1 MAKQVDQFS
10 TLENFRETF
19 NQVST
24 DVGDVSGLRT
34 TSQGTLVDAV
44 NSIEDKSFFF
54 QEFIFI
60 ATSGQ
65 QVFSGLD
72 INGNELEYKKD
83 RLQVYIQRDHQ
94 LKDDDYTI
102 GGFGVLSA
110 NTYSQIT
117 LTSGATAG
125 DKITV
130 YSYTGSY
137 LGVADSGVAT
147 GFFNQTS
154 ENVIY
159 NNNDSGIIFNET
171 SINATTT
178 LSTSAKIE
186 FDGNVYH
193 QDNVTL
199 ASGKTLTAPTLT
211 DGTMSINSGAITSA
225 TTGSFSGNVAV
236 GSLTSSGDVA
246 GTTGTFSSAVSGTTG
261 TFSSAVSGTTGTFTG
276 NLSTTANLTVNGNV
290 DLGNASGDTISL
302 TGSVDS
308 DIISDT
314 NNTRA
319 LGSSSKRWSTVYS
332 TDLNATGTSTLSTV
346 DINGGNIDGTVIGS
360 STAAAITGTLITA
373 STNFAGDLTGDVTG
387 TVSSIANHDTGDL
400 TEGSNLYYTDTRVNS
415 AFDTRLATKDTD
427 DLTEGSNKYFTD
439 ARVSTRT
446 DTILNHSNHTNITV
460 SKVGDELRLSATEDN
475 LANNT
480 ADDLSDIN
488 YTTNPTAGQ
497 ILAWDASAGYWEPVD
512 PSNTTD
518 NVSEGSNNKY
528 FSDDRMNAIID
539 VASSSGLV
547 KTYVDN
553 ANGGADDPLDGTIT
567 IDLNTSD
574 GITINS
580 NSVQLD
586 YETVSSAPTQVGGT
600 STGHLWFVI

>member
-10 TLENFRETF
+10 TLEDFRKTF
-19 NQVST
+19 NEVSI
-24 DVGDVSGLRT
+24 DVGDIGGLRT
-34 TSQGTLVDAV
+34 TSQGNIVDAV

-65 QVFSGLD
+65 TTFSGTD
-72 INGNELEYKKD
+72 SFGNTLEFKKD
-83 RLQVYIQRDHQ
+83 RLQVYVERDHQ
-94 LKDDDYTI
+94 IKDDDYTI
-102 GGFGVLSA
+102 GGFGVLSG

-117 LTSGATAG
+117 LATGATVG

-147 GFFNQTS
+147 GFFNQTA

-199 ASGKTLTAPTLT
+199 GSGKTLTAPTLT

-225 TTGSFSGNVAV
+225 TTGSFSSNVGV

-246 GTTGTFSSAVSGTTG
+246 GTTGTFSSSISATSATL
-261 TFSSAVSGTTGTFTG
+261 SSD
-276 NLSTTANLTVNGNV
+276 LTVAGNTTLNGNI

-332 TDLNATGTSTLSTV
+332 TDLNATGTSTLTTV
-346 DINGGNIDGTVIGS
+346 DINGGNIDSTVIGS
-360 STAAAITGTLITA
+360 STAAAITGTVITA
-373 STNFAGDLTGDVTG
+373 STNFVGDLTGDVTG
-387 TVSSIANHDTGDL
+387 TVSSIANHSTTNL
-400 TEGSNLYYTDTRVNS
+400 TEGSNLYYTDTRANS
-415 AFDTRLATKDTD
+415 AFDTRLATKNTAN
-427 DLTEGSNKYFTD
+427 LTEGSNLYYTD
-439 ARVSTRT
+439 ARVSTRA

-475 LANNT
+475 LSNNT
-480 ADDLSDIN
+480 ANDLSDIN
-488 YTTNPTAGQ
+488 YTSSPTAGQ

-528 FSDDRMNAIID
+528 FSDDRMNAIIN
-539 VASSSGLV
+539 VAASKGLV

-567 IDLNTSD
+567 IDLNTSN
-574 GITINS
+574 GLTVSS

-586 YETVSSAPTQVGGT
+586 YETTSTAPTQVGST

>member
-10 TLENFRETF
+10 TLEDFRKTF
-19 NQVST
+19 NEVSI
-24 DVGDVSGLRT
+24 DVGDIGGLRT
-34 TSQGTLVDAV
+34 TSQGNIVDAV

-65 QVFSGLD
+65 TTFSGTD
-72 INGNELEYKKD
+72 SFGNTLEFKKD
-83 RLQVYIQRDHQ
+83 RLQVYVERDHQ
-94 LKDDDYTI
+94 IKDDDYTI
-102 GGFGVLSA
+102 GGFGVLSG

-117 LTSGATAG
+117 LATGATVG

-147 GFFNQTS
+147 GFFNQTA

-199 ASGKTLTAPTLT
+199 GSGKTLTAPTLT

-225 TTGSFSGNVAV
+225 TTGSFSSNVGV

-246 GTTGTFSSAVSGTTG
+246 GTTGTFSSSISATSATL
-261 TFSSAVSGTTGTFTG
+261 SSD
-276 NLSTTANLTVNGNV
+276 LTVAGNTTLNGNI

-332 TDLNATGTSTLSTV
+332 TDLNATGTSTLTTV
-346 DINGGNIDGTVIGS
+346 DINGGNIDSTVIGS

-373 STNFAGDLTGDVTG
+373 STNFVGDLTGDVTG
-387 TVSSIANHDTGDL
+387 TVSSIANHSTTNL
-400 TEGSNLYYTDTRVNS
+400 TEGSNLYYTDTRANS
-415 AFDTRLATKDTD
+415 AFDTRLATKNTAN
-427 DLTEGSNKYFTD
+427 LTEGSNLYYTD

-475 LANNT
+475 LSNNT
-480 ADDLSDIN
+480 ANDLSDIN
-488 YTTNPTAGQ
+488 YTSSPTAGQ

-528 FSDDRMNAIID
+528 FSDDRMNAIIN
-539 VASSSGLV
+539 VAASKGLV

-567 IDLNTSD
+567 IDLNTSN
-574 GITINS
+574 GLTVSS

-586 YETVSSAPTQVGGT
+586 YETTSTAPTQVGST

>member
-10 TLENFRETF
+10 TLEDFRKTF
-19 NQVST
+19 NEVSI
-24 DVGDVSGLRT
+24 DVGDIGGLRT
-34 TSQGTLVDAV
+34 TSQGNIVDAV

-65 QVFSGLD
+65 TTFSGTD
-72 INGNELEYKKD
+72 SFGNTLEFKKD
-83 RLQVYIQRDHQ
+83 RLQVYVERDHQ
-94 LKDDDYTI
+94 IKDDDYTI
-102 GGFGVLSA
+102 GGFGVLSG

-117 LTSGATAG
+117 LATGATVG

-147 GFFNQTS
+147 GFFNQTA

-199 ASGKTLTAPTLT
+199 GSGKTLTAPTLT

-225 TTGSFSGNVAV
+225 TTGSFSSNVGV

-246 GTTGTFSSAVSGTTG
+246 GTTGTFSSSISATSATL
-261 TFSSAVSGTTGTFTG
+261 SSD
-276 NLSTTANLTVNGNV
+276 LTVAGNTTLNGNI

-332 TDLNATGTSTLSTV
+332 TDLNATGTSTLTTV
-346 DINGGNIDGTVIGS
+346 DINGGNIDSTVIGS

-373 STNFAGDLTGDVTG
+373 STNFVGDLTGDVTG
-387 TVSSIANHDTGDL
+387 TVSSIANHSTTNL
-400 TEGSNLYYTDTRVNS
+400 TEGSNLYYTDTRANS
-415 AFDTRLATKDTD
+415 AFDTRLATKNTAN
-427 DLTEGSNKYFTD
+427 LTEGSNLYYTD
-439 ARVSTRT
+439 ARVSTRA

-475 LANNT
+475 LSNNT
-480 ADDLSDIN
+480 ANDLSDIN
-488 YTTNPTAGQ
+488 YTSSPTAGQ

-528 FSDDRMNAIID
+528 FSDDRMNAIIN
-539 VASSSGLV
+539 VAASKGLV

-567 IDLNTSD
+567 IDLNTSN
-574 GITINS
+574 GLTVSS

-586 YETVSSAPTQVGGT
+586 YETTSTAPTQVGST

>member
-1 MAKQVDQFS
+1 MAKLVDQFS
-10 TLENFRETF
+10 TLEDFRTTF
-19 NQVST
+19 NEVST
-24 DVGDVSGLRT
+24 NVGDVSGLRT
-34 TSQGTLVDAV
+34 TSSNTLVDAV

-54 QEFIFI
+54 QEFVFI

-65 QVFSGLD
+65 QVFSGAD
-72 INGNELEYKKD
+72 SFGNTLEFKKD
-83 RLQVYIQRDHQ
+83 RLQVYVERDHQ
-94 LKDDDYTI
+94 IKDDDYSI
-102 GGFGVLSA
+102 GGFGVLSG

-117 LTSGATAG
+117 LTTGATTG

-147 GFFNQTS
+147 GFFNQTA

-159 NNNDSGIIFNET
+159 NNNDSGIIFNES

-199 ASGKTLTAPTLT
+199 ASNKTLTAPTLT

-225 TTGSFSGNVAV
+225 TTGSFSSNVGV

-246 GTTGTFSSAVSGTTG
+246 GTTGTFSSSISATSGT
-261 TFSSAVSGTTGTFTG
+261 
-276 NLSTTANLTVNGNV
+276 LSQNLTVSGNTTLNGNI
-290 DLGNASGDTISL
+290 DLGNASSDTITL

-308 DIISDT
+308 DIISDA

-319 LGSSSKRWSTVYS
+319 LGSSGNRWS
-332 TDLNATGTSTLSTV
+332 DLYAVDINASGTSTLTTV

-360 STAAAITGTLITA
+360 STAAAITGTVITA
-373 STNFAGDLTGDVTG
+373 STNFVGDLTGDVTG
-387 TVSSIANHDTGDL
+387 TVSSIANHSTTNL
-400 TEGSNLYYTDTRVNS
+400 TEGSNLYYTSTRANS
-415 AFDTRLATKDTD
+415 DFDTRLATKDTGS
-427 DLTEGSNKYFTD
+427 LSEGSNLYYTD

-480 ADDLSDIN
+480 ANDLSDIN
-488 YTTNPTAGQ
+488 YTSSPTAGQ

-528 FSDDRMNAIID
+528 FSDDRMNAILS
-539 VASSSGLV
+539 VASNKGLV

-553 ANGGADDPLDGTIT
+553 ADSGADDPLDGTIT
-567 IDLNTSD
+567 IDLNTGD
-574 GITINS
+574 GLKVSS
-580 NSVQLD
+580 NTVQLD
-586 YETVSSAPTQVGGT
+586 YETTSTAPTQVGST

>member
-10 TLENFRETF
+10 TLEDFRKTF
-19 NQVST
+19 NEVSI
-24 DVGDVSGLRT
+24 DVGDIGGLRT
-34 TSQGTLVDAV
+34 TSQGNIVDAV

-65 QVFSGLD
+65 TTFSGTD
-72 INGNELEYKKD
+72 SFGNTLEFKKD
-83 RLQVYIQRDHQ
+83 RLQVYVERDHQ
-94 LKDDDYTI
+94 IKDDDYTI
-102 GGFGVLSA
+102 GGFGVLSG

-117 LTSGATAG
+117 LATGATVG

-147 GFFNQTS
+147 GFFNQTA

-199 ASGKTLTAPTLT
+199 GSGKTLTAPTLT

-225 TTGSFSGNVAV
+225 TTGSFSSNVGV

-246 GTTGTFSSAVSGTTG
+246 GTTGTFSSSISATSATL
-261 TFSSAVSGTTGTFTG
+261 SSD
-276 NLSTTANLTVNGNV
+276 LTVAGNTTLNGNI

-332 TDLNATGTSTLSTV
+332 TDLNATGTSTLTTV

-373 STNFAGDLTGDVTG
+373 STNFVGDLTGDVTG
-387 TVSSIANHDTGDL
+387 TVSSIANHSTTNL
-400 TEGSNLYYTDTRVNS
+400 TEGSNLYYTDTRANS
-415 AFDTRLATKDTD
+415 AFDTRLATKNTAN
-427 DLTEGSNKYFTD
+427 LTEGSNLYYTD

-475 LANNT
+475 LSNNT
-480 ADDLSDIN
+480 ANDLSDIN
-488 YTTNPTAGQ
+488 YTSSPTAGQ

-528 FSDDRMNAIID
+528 FSDDRMNAIIN
-539 VASSSGLV
+539 VAASKGLV

-567 IDLNTSD
+567 IDLNTSN
-574 GITINS
+574 GLTVSS

-586 YETVSSAPTQVGGT
+586 YETTSTAPTQVGST

>member
-1 MAKQVDQFS
+1 MAKLVDQFS
-10 TLENFRETF
+10 TLEDFRTTF
-19 NQVST
+19 NEVST
-24 DVGDVSGLRT
+24 NVGDVSGLRT
-34 TSQGTLVDAV
+34 TSSNTLVDAV

-54 QEFIFI
+54 QEFVFI

-65 QVFSGLD
+65 QVFSGAD
-72 INGNELEYKKD
+72 SFGNTLEFKKD
-83 RLQVYIQRDHQ
+83 RLQVYVERDHQ
-94 LKDDDYTI
+94 IKDDDYTI
-102 GGFGVLSA
+102 GGFGVLSG

-117 LTSGATAG
+117 LATGATVG

-147 GFFNQTS
+147 GFFNQTA

-159 NNNDSGIIFNET
+159 NNNDSGIIFNES

-199 ASGKTLTAPTLT
+199 ASNKTLTAPTLT

-225 TTGSFSGNVAV
+225 TTGSFSSNVGV

-246 GTTGTFSSAVSGTTG
+246 GTTGTFSSSI
-261 TFSSAVSGTTGTFTG
+261 SATSGTFTG
-276 NLSTTANLTVNGNV
+276 SLSTSQNLTVTGNTALNGNI
-290 DLGNASGDTISL
+290 DLGNASSDTITL

-332 TDLNATGTSTLSTV
+332 TDLNATGTSTLTTV

-360 STAAAITGTLITA
+360 STAAAITGTVITA
-373 STNFAGDLTGDVTG
+373 STNFVGDLTGDVTG
-387 TVSSIANHDTGDL
+387 TVSSIANHSTTNL
-400 TEGSNLYYTDTRVNS
+400 TEGSNLYYTDTRANS
-415 AFDTRLATKDTD
+415 AFDTRLATKDTGS
-427 DLTEGSNKYFTD
+427 LSEGSNLYYTD

-480 ADDLSDIN
+480 ANDLSDIN
-488 YTTNPTAGQ
+488 YTSSPTAGQ

-528 FSDDRMNAIID
+528 FSDDRMNAIIN
-539 VASSSGLV
+539 VAASKGLV

-567 IDLNTSD
+567 IDLNTGD
-574 GITINS
+574 GLKVSS
-580 NSVQLD
+580 NTVQLD
-586 YETVSSAPTQVGGT
+586 YETTSTAPTQVGST

>member
-10 TLENFRETF
+10 TLEDFRKTF
-19 NQVST
+19 NEVSI
-24 DVGDVSGLRT
+24 DVGDIGGLRT
-34 TSQGTLVDAV
+34 TSQGNIVDAV

-65 QVFSGLD
+65 TTFSGTD
-72 INGNELEYKKD
+72 SFGNTLEFKKD
-83 RLQVYIQRDHQ
+83 RLQVYVERDHQ
-94 LKDDDYTI
+94 IKDDDYTI
-102 GGFGVLSA
+102 GGFGVLSG

-117 LTSGATAG
+117 LATGATVG

-147 GFFNQTS
+147 GFFNQTA

-199 ASGKTLTAPTLT
+199 GSGKTLTAPTLT

-225 TTGSFSGNVAV
+225 TTGSFSSNVGV

-246 GTTGTFSSAVSGTTG
+246 GTTGTFSSSISATSATL
-261 TFSSAVSGTTGTFTG
+261 SSD
-276 NLSTTANLTVNGNV
+276 LTVAGNTTLNGNI

-332 TDLNATGTSTLSTV
+332 TDLNATGTSTLTTV

-373 STNFAGDLTGDVTG
+373 STNFVGDLTGDVTG
-387 TVSSIANHDTGDL
+387 TVSSIANHSTTNL
-400 TEGSNLYYTDTRVNS
+400 TEGSNLYYTDTRANS
-415 AFDTRLATKDTD
+415 AFDTRLATKNTAN
-427 DLTEGSNKYFTD
+427 LTEGSNLYYTD
-439 ARVSTRT
+439 ARVSTRA

-475 LANNT
+475 LSNNT
-480 ADDLSDIN
+480 ANDLSDIN
-488 YTTNPTAGQ
+488 YTSSPTAGQ

-528 FSDDRMNAIID
+528 FSDDRMNAIIN
-539 VASSSGLV
+539 VAASKGLV

-567 IDLNTSD
+567 IDLNTSN
-574 GITINS
+574 GLTVSS

-586 YETVSSAPTQVGGT
+586 YETTSTAPTQVGST

>member
-1 MAKQVDQFS
+1 MAKLVDQFS
-10 TLENFRETF
+10 TLEDFRKTF
-19 NQVST
+19 NEVST
-24 DVGDVSGLRT
+24 DVGDVGGLRT
-34 TSQGTLVDAV
+34 TSTNTLVDAV

-54 QEFIFI
+54 QEFVFI

-65 QVFSGLD
+65 QVFSGAD
-72 INGNELEYKKD
+72 SFGNTLEFKKD
-83 RLQVYIQRDHQ
+83 RLQVYVERDHQ
-94 LKDDDYTI
+94 IKDDDYSI
-102 GGFGVLSA
+102 GGFGVLSG

-147 GFFNQTS
+147 GFFNQTA

-159 NNNDSGIIFNET
+159 NNNDSGIIFNES

-186 FDGNVYH
+186 FDGDVYH

-199 ASGKTLTAPTLT
+199 ASNKTLTAPTLT

-225 TTGSFSGNVAV
+225 TTGSFSGNVGV

-246 GTTGTFSSAVSGTTG
+246 GTTGTFSSSI
-261 TFSSAVSGTTGTFTG
+261 SATSGTFTG
-276 NLSTTANLTVNGNV
+276 SLSTTQNLTVTGNTTLNGNI
-290 DLGNASGDTISL
+290 DLGNASSDTITL

-308 DIISDT
+308 DIISDA

-319 LGSSSKRWSTVYS
+319 LGSSGNRWS
-332 TDLNATGTSTLSTV
+332 DLYAVDINASGTSTLTTV
-346 DINGGNIDGTVIGS
+346 DINGGNIDGTTIGGT
-360 STAAAITGTLITA
+360 TAAAITGTTITA
-373 STNFAGDLTGDVTG
+373 NTNFVGDLTGDVTG

-400 TEGSNLYYTDTRVNS
+400 TEGSNLYYTSTRANS
-415 AFDTRLATKDTD
+415 DFDTRLATKDTG
-427 DLTEGSNKYFTD
+427 DLAEGSNLYYTD

-460 SKVGDELRLSATEDN
+460 SKVGNELRLSATEDN
-475 LANNT
+475 LANNVLS
-480 ADDLSDIN
+480 DLSN
-488 YTTNPTAGQ
+488 VSSQSPNTGQ
-497 ILAWDASAGYWEPVD
+497 VLAWDGSAGEWEPVD

-528 FSDDRMNAIID
+528 FSDDRMNAILS
-539 VASSSGLV
+539 VASNKGLV

-553 ANGGADDPLDGTIT
+553 ADGGADDPLDGTIT
-567 IDLNTSD
+567 IDLNTGD
-574 GITINS
+574 GLKVSS
-580 NSVQLD
+580 NTVQLD
-586 YETVSSAPTQVGGT
+586 YETTSTAPTQVGST

>member
-1 MAKQVDQFS
+1 MAKLVDQFS
-10 TLENFRETF
+10 TLEDFRTTF
-19 NQVST
+19 NEVST
-24 DVGDVSGLRT
+24 NVGDVSGLRT
-34 TSQGTLVDAV
+34 TSSNTLVDAV

-54 QEFIFI
+54 QEFVFI

-65 QVFSGLD
+65 QVFSGAD
-72 INGNELEYKKD
+72 SFGNTLEFKKD
-83 RLQVYIQRDHQ
+83 RLQVYVERDHQ
-94 LKDDDYTI
+94 IKDDDYSI
-102 GGFGVLSA
+102 GGFGVLSG

-117 LTSGATAG
+117 LTTGATTG

-147 GFFNQTS
+147 GFFNQTA

-159 NNNDSGIIFNET
+159 NNNDSGIIFNES

-199 ASGKTLTAPTLT
+199 ASNKTLTAPTLT

-225 TTGSFSGNVAV
+225 TTGSFSSNVSV

-246 GTTGTFSSAVSGTTG
+246 GTTGTFSSSISATSGT
-261 TFSSAVSGTTGTFTG
+261 
-276 NLSTTANLTVNGNV
+276 LSQNLTVSGNTTLNGNI
-290 DLGNASGDTISL
+290 DLGNASSDTITL

-332 TDLNATGTSTLSTV
+332 TDLNATGTSTLTTV

-360 STAAAITGTLITA
+360 STAAAITGTVITA
-373 STNFAGDLTGDVTG
+373 STNFVGDLTGDVTG
-387 TVSSIANHDTGDL
+387 TVSSIANHSTTNL
-400 TEGSNLYYTDTRVNS
+400 TEGSNLYYTDTRANS
-415 AFDTRLATKDTD
+415 AFDTRLATKDTGS
-427 DLTEGSNKYFTD
+427 LSEGSNLYYTD

-480 ADDLSDIN
+480 ANDLSDIN
-488 YTTNPTAGQ
+488 YTSSPTAGQ

-528 FSDDRMNAIID
+528 FSDDRMNAILS
-539 VASSSGLV
+539 VASNKGLV

-553 ANGGADDPLDGTIT
+553 ADSGADDPLDGTIT
-567 IDLNTSD
+567 IDLNTGD
-574 GITINS
+574 GLKVSS
-580 NSVQLD
+580 NTVQLD
-586 YETVSSAPTQVGGT
+586 YETTSTAPTQVGST

>member
-1 MAKQVDQFS
+1 MAKLVDQFS
-10 TLENFRETF
+10 TLEDFRTTF
-19 NQVST
+19 NEVST

-34 TSQGTLVDAV
+34 TSSNTLVDAV

-54 QEFIFI
+54 QEFVFI

-65 QVFSGLD
+65 QVFSGTD
-72 INGNELEYKKD
+72 SFGNTLEFKKD
-83 RLQVYIQRDHQ
+83 RLQVYVERDHQ
-94 LKDDDYTI
+94 IKDDDYSI
-102 GGFGVLSA
+102 GGFGVLSG

-117 LTSGATAG
+117 LTTGATTG

-147 GFFNQTS
+147 GFFNQTA

-159 NNNDSGIIFNET
+159 NNNDSGIIFNES

-186 FDGNVYH
+186 FDGDVYH

-199 ASGKTLTAPTLT
+199 ASSKTLTAPTLT

-225 TTGSFSGNVAV
+225 TTGSFSGNVGV

-246 GTTGTFSSAVSGTTG
+246 GTTGTFSSSISATSGT
-261 TFSSAVSGTTGTFTG
+261 
-276 NLSTTANLTVNGNV
+276 LSQNLTVSGNTTLNGNI
-290 DLGNASGDTISL
+290 DLGNASSDTITL

-308 DIISDT
+308 DIISDA

-319 LGSSSKRWSTVYS
+319 LGSSGNRWS
-332 TDLNATGTSTLSTV
+332 DLYAVDINASGTSTLTTV
-346 DINGGNIDGTVIGS
+346 DINGGNIDGTTIGGT
-360 STAAAITGTLITA
+360 TAAAITGTTIGGTVITA
-373 STNFAGDLTGDVTG
+373 STNFVGDLTGDVTG

-400 TEGSNLYYTDTRVNS
+400 AEGSNLYYTSTRANS
-415 AFDTRLATKDTD
+415 DFDTRLATKDTSN
-427 DLTEGSNKYFTD
+427 LAEGSNLYFTNE
-439 ARVSTRT
+439 RVDDRVNALLTAGS
-446 DTILNHSNHTNITV
+446 NITLSYDDNANTLTV
-460 SKVGDELRLSATEDN
+460 SATEDN
-475 LANNT
+475 LANNVLS
-480 ADDLSDIN
+480 DLSN
-488 YTTNPTAGQ
+488 VSTQSPNTGQ
-497 ILAWDASAGYWEPVD
+497 VLAWDGSAGEWEPVD

-528 FSDDRMNAIID
+528 FSDDRMNAILS
-539 VASSSGLV
+539 VASNKGLV

-553 ANGGADDPLDGTIT
+553 ADGGNDDPLDGTIT
-567 IDLNTSD
+567 IDLNTGD
-574 GITINS
+574 GLTVSS
-580 NSVQLD
+580 NTVQLD
-586 YETVSSAPTQVGGT
+586 YETTSTAPTQVGST

>member
-1 MAKQVDQFS
+1 MAKLVDQFS
-10 TLENFRETF
+10 TLEDFRTTF
-19 NQVST
+19 NEVST
-24 DVGDVSGLRT
+24 NVGDVSGLRT
-34 TSQGTLVDAV
+34 TSSNTLVDAV

-54 QEFIFI
+54 QEFVFI

-65 QVFSGLD
+65 QVFSGAD
-72 INGNELEYKKD
+72 SFGNTLEFKKD
-83 RLQVYIQRDHQ
+83 RLQVYVERDHQ
-94 LKDDDYTI
+94 IKDDDYSI
-102 GGFGVLSA
+102 GGFGVLSG

-117 LTSGATAG
+117 LTTGATTG

-147 GFFNQTS
+147 GFFNQTA

-159 NNNDSGIIFNET
+159 NNNDSGIIFNES

-199 ASGKTLTAPTLT
+199 ASNKTLTAPTLT

-225 TTGSFSGNVAV
+225 TTGSFSSNVGV

-246 GTTGTFSSAVSGTTG
+246 GTTGTFSSSISATSGT
-261 TFSSAVSGTTGTFTG
+261 
-276 NLSTTANLTVNGNV
+276 LSQNLTVSGNTTLNGNI
-290 DLGNASGDTISL
+290 DLGNASSDTITL

-308 DIISDT
+308 DIISDA

-319 LGSSSKRWSTVYS
+319 LGSSGNRWS
-332 TDLNATGTSTLSTV
+332 DLYAVDINASGTSTLTTV
-346 DINGGNIDGTVIGS
+346 DINGGNIDGTTIGGT
-360 STAAAITGTLITA
+360 TAAAITGTTIGGTVITA
-373 STNFAGDLTGDVTG
+373 STNFVGNLTGDVTG

-400 TEGSNLYYTDTRVNS
+400 AEGSNLYYTSTRANS
-415 AFDTRLATKDTD
+415 DFDTRLATKDTSN
-427 DLTEGSNKYFTD
+427 LAEGSNLYFTNE
-439 ARVSTRT
+439 RVDDRVNALLTAGS
-446 DTILNHSNHTNITV
+446 NITLSYDDNANTLTV
-460 SKVGDELRLSATEDN
+460 SATEDN
-475 LANNT
+475 LANNVLS
-480 ADDLSDIN
+480 DLSN
-488 YTTNPTAGQ
+488 VSSQSPNTGQ
-497 ILAWDASAGYWEPVD
+497 VLAWDGSAGEWEPVD

-528 FSDDRMNAIID
+528 FSDDRMNAILS
-539 VASSSGLV
+539 VASNKGLV

-553 ANGGADDPLDGTIT
+553 ADGGADDPLDGTIT
-567 IDLNTSD
+567 IDLNTGD
-574 GITINS
+574 GLKVSS
-580 NSVQLD
+580 NTVQLD
-586 YETVSSAPTQVGGT
+586 YETTSTAPTQVGST

>member
-1 MAKQVDQFS
+1 MAKLVDQFS
-10 TLENFRETF
+10 TLEDFRTTF
-19 NQVST
+19 NEVST
-24 DVGDVSGLRT
+24 NVGDVSGLRT
-34 TSQGTLVDAV
+34 TSSNTLVDAV

-54 QEFIFI
+54 QEFVFI

-65 QVFSGLD
+65 QVFSGTD
-72 INGNELEYKKD
+72 SFGNTLEFKKD
-83 RLQVYIQRDHQ
+83 RLQVYVERDHQ
-94 LKDDDYTI
+94 IKDDDYSI
-102 GGFGVLSA
+102 GGFGVLSG

-117 LTSGATAG
+117 LTTGATTG

-147 GFFNQTS
+147 GFFNQTA

-159 NNNDSGIIFNET
+159 NNNDSGIIFNES

-199 ASGKTLTAPTLT
+199 ASNKTLTAPTLT

-225 TTGSFSGNVAV
+225 TTGSFSGNVGV

-246 GTTGTFSSAVSGTTG
+246 GTTGTFSSSISATSGT
-261 TFSSAVSGTTGTFTG
+261 
-276 NLSTTANLTVNGNV
+276 LSQNLTVSGNTTLNGNI
-290 DLGNASGDTISL
+290 DLGNASSDTITL

-308 DIISDT
+308 DIISDA

-319 LGSSSKRWSTVYS
+319 LGSSGNRWS
-332 TDLNATGTSTLSTV
+332 DLYAVDINASGTSTLTTV
-346 DINGGNIDGTVIGS
+346 DINGGNIDGTTIGGT
-360 STAAAITGTLITA
+360 TAAAITGTTIGGTVITA
-373 STNFAGDLTGDVTG
+373 STNFVGNLTGDVTG

-400 TEGSNLYYTDTRVNS
+400 AEGSNLYYTSTRANS
-415 AFDTRLATKDTD
+415 DFDTRLATKDTSN
-427 DLTEGSNKYFTD
+427 LAEGSNLYFTNE
-439 ARVSTRT
+439 RVDDRVNALLTAGS
-446 DTILNHSNHTNITV
+446 NITLSYDDNANTLTV
-460 SKVGDELRLSATEDN
+460 SATEDN
-475 LANNT
+475 LANNVLS
-480 ADDLSDIN
+480 DLSN
-488 YTTNPTAGQ
+488 VSSQSPNTGQ
-497 ILAWDASAGYWEPVD
+497 VLAWDGSAGEWEPVD

-528 FSDDRMNAIID
+528 FSDDRMNAILS
-539 VASSSGLV
+539 VASNKGLV

-553 ANGGADDPLDGTIT
+553 ADGGADDPLDGTIT
-567 IDLNTSD
+567 IDLNTGD
-574 GITINS
+574 GLKVSS
-580 NSVQLD
+580 NTVQLD
-586 YETVSSAPTQVGGT
+586 YETTSTAPTQVGST

>member
-10 TLENFRETF
+10 TLEDFRNTF
-19 NQVST
+19 NEVST

-34 TSQGTLVDAV
+34 TKTNTIVDAV

-54 QEFIFI
+54 QEFVYI

-65 QVFSGLD
+65 QVFSGAD
-72 INGNELEYKKD
+72 SFGNTLEFKKD
-83 RLQVYIQRDHQ
+83 RLQVYVERDHQ
-94 LKDDDYTI
+94 IKDDDYSI
-102 GGFGVLSA
+102 GGFGVLSG

-117 LTSGATAG
+117 LATGASTG

-137 LGVADSGVAT
+137 LGVADSGNAT

-225 TTGSFSGNVAV
+225 TTGSFSGNVGV

-246 GTTGTFSSAVSGTTG
+246 GTTGTFSSSI
-261 TFSSAVSGTTGTFTG
+261 SATSGTFTG
-276 NLSTTANLTVNGNV
+276 SLSTSQNLTVTGNTTINGNV
-290 DLGNASGDTISL
+290 DLGNASGDTITL

-308 DIISDT
+308 NIIADT
-314 NNTRA
+314 NNSRS
-319 LGSSSKRWSTVYS
+319 LGSSSKRWSDLYAV
-332 TDLNATGTSTLSTV
+332 DLNATGTSTLSTV
-346 DINGGNIDGTVIGS
+346 DINGGAIDGTVIGG
-360 STAAAITGTLITA
+360 TTPAAIDGTTIDGTVITA
-373 STNFAGDLTGDVTG
+373 STNFIGNLTGNVTG
-387 TVSSIANHDTGDL
+387 TVSDISNHDTGDL
-400 TEGSNLYYTDTRVNS
+400 TEGSNLYYTTTRVNS
-415 AFDTRLATKDTD
+415 AFDTRLATKDTGN
-427 DLTEGSNKYFTD
+427 LAEGSNLYFTNERVDDRVNALLTAGSNISMSYDD
-439 ARVSTRT
+439 AAGTL
-446 DTILNHSNHTNITV
+446 TIN
-460 SKVGDELRLSATEDN
+460 ATEDN
-475 LANNT
+475 LSNNVLS
-480 ADDLSDIN
+480 DLSN
-488 YTTNPTAGQ
+488 VSTQSPSTGQ
-497 ILAWDASAGYWEPVD
+497 VLAWDGSAGEWEPVD

-528 FSDDRMNAIID
+528 FSDDRMNTILG
-539 VASSSGLV
+539 VASNKGLV

-567 IDLNTSD
+567 IDLNTSN
-574 GITINS
+574 GLTVNS

-586 YETVSSAPTQVGGT
+586 YETVNSAPTQVGST

>member
-10 TLENFRETF
+10 TLEDFRKTF
-19 NQVST
+19 NEVSI
-24 DVGDVSGLRT
+24 DVGDIGGLRT
-34 TSQGTLVDAV
+34 TSQGNIVDAV

-65 QVFSGLD
+65 TTFSGTD
-72 INGNELEYKKD
+72 SFGNTLEFKKD
-83 RLQVYIQRDHQ
+83 RLQVYVERDHQ
-94 LKDDDYTI
+94 IKDDDYTI
-102 GGFGVLSA
+102 GGFGVLSG

-117 LTSGATAG
+117 LATGATVG

-147 GFFNQTS
+147 GFFNQTA

-199 ASGKTLTAPTLT
+199 GSGKTLTAPTLT

-225 TTGSFSGNVAV
+225 TTGSFSSNVGV

-246 GTTGTFSSAVSGTTG
+246 GTTGTFSSSISATSATL
-261 TFSSAVSGTTGTFTG
+261 SSD
-276 NLSTTANLTVNGNV
+276 LTVAGNTTLNGNI

-332 TDLNATGTSTLSTV
+332 TDLNATGTSTLTTV

-360 STAAAITGTLITA
+360 STAAAITGTVITA
-373 STNFAGDLTGDVTG
+373 STNFVGDLTGDVTG
-387 TVSSIANHDTGDL
+387 TVSSIANHSTTNL
-400 TEGSNLYYTDTRVNS
+400 TEGSNLYYTDTRANS
-415 AFDTRLATKDTD
+415 AFDTRLATKNTAN
-427 DLTEGSNKYFTD
+427 LTEGSNLYYTD

-475 LANNT
+475 LSNNT
-480 ADDLSDIN
+480 ANDLSDIN
-488 YTTNPTAGQ
+488 YTSSPTAGQ

-528 FSDDRMNAIID
+528 FSDDRMNAIIN
-539 VASSSGLV
+539 VAASKGLV

-567 IDLNTSD
+567 IDLNTSN
-574 GITINS
+574 GLTVSS

-586 YETVSSAPTQVGGT
+586 YETTSTAPTQVGST

>member
-10 TLENFRETF
+10 TLEDFRKTF
-19 NQVST
+19 NEVSI
-24 DVGDVSGLRT
+24 DVGDIGGLRT
-34 TSQGTLVDAV
+34 TSQGNIVDAV

-65 QVFSGLD
+65 TTFSGTD
-72 INGNELEYKKD
+72 SFGNTLEFKKD
-83 RLQVYIQRDHQ
+83 RLQVYVERDHQ
-94 LKDDDYTI
+94 IKDDDYTI
-102 GGFGVLSA
+102 GGFGVLSG

-117 LTSGATAG
+117 LATGATVG

-147 GFFNQTS
+147 GFFNQTA

-199 ASGKTLTAPTLT
+199 GSGKTLTAPTLT

-225 TTGSFSGNVAV
+225 TTGSFSSNVGV

-246 GTTGTFSSAVSGTTG
+246 GTTGTFSSSISATSATL
-261 TFSSAVSGTTGTFTG
+261 SSD
-276 NLSTTANLTVNGNV
+276 LTVAGNTTLNGNI

-332 TDLNATGTSTLSTV
+332 TDLNATGTSTLTTV

-360 STAAAITGTLITA
+360 STAAAITGTVITA
-373 STNFAGDLTGDVTG
+373 STNFVGDLTGDVTG
-387 TVSSIANHDTGDL
+387 TVSSIANHSTTNL
-400 TEGSNLYYTDTRVNS
+400 TEGSNLYYTDTRANS
-415 AFDTRLATKDTD
+415 AFDTRLATKNTAN
-427 DLTEGSNKYFTD
+427 LTEGSNLYYTD
-439 ARVSTRT
+439 ARVSTRA

-475 LANNT
+475 LSNNT
-480 ADDLSDIN
+480 ANDLSDIN
-488 YTTNPTAGQ
+488 YTSSPTAGQ

-528 FSDDRMNAIID
+528 FSDDRMNAIIN
-539 VASSSGLV
+539 VAASKGLV

-567 IDLNTSD
+567 IDLNTSN
-574 GITINS
+574 GLTVSS

-586 YETVSSAPTQVGGT
+586 YETTSTAPTQVGST

>member
-10 TLENFRETF
+10 TLENFRTTF
-19 NQVST
+19 NEVST
-24 DVGDVSGLRT
+24 NVGDITGLRT
-34 TSQGTLVDAV
+34 TSQGTIVDAV

-60 ATSGQ
+60 ATAGQ
-65 QVFSGLD
+65 TTFSGTD
-72 INGNELEYKKD
+72 SFGNTLEFKKD
-83 RLQVYIQRDHQ
+83 RLQVYAERDHQ
-94 LKDDDYTI
+94 IKDDDYTI
-102 GGFGVLSA
+102 GGFGVLSG

-117 LTSGATAG
+117 LATGATVG

-147 GFFNQTS
+147 GFFNQTA

-199 ASGKTLTAPTLT
+199 ASGKTLSAPTLT

-225 TTGSFSGNVAV
+225 TTGSFSSNVGV
-236 GSLTSSGDVA
+236 GSLTSAGDVA
-246 GTTGTFSSAVSGTTG
+246 GTTGTFSSSISAT
-261 TFSSAVSGTTGTFTG
+261 SAVLSSDLTVTG
-276 NLSTTANLTVNGNV
+276 NTVLNGNI

-332 TDLNATGTSTLSTV
+332 TDLNATGTSTLTTV

-360 STAAAITGTLITA
+360 STAAAITGTVITA
-373 STNFAGDLTGDVTG
+373 STNFVGDLTGDVTG
-387 TVSSIANHDTGDL
+387 TVSDISNHNTGDL
-400 TEGSNLYYTDTRVNS
+400 TEGSNLYYTDTRANS
-415 AFDTRLATKDTD
+415 AFDTRLATKNTAN
-427 DLTEGSNKYFTD
+427 LTEGSNLYYTD

-475 LANNT
+475 LSNNT
-480 ADDLSDIN
+480 ANDLSDIN
-488 YTTNPTAGQ
+488 YTSSPTAGQ

-539 VASSSGLV
+539 VAGSKGLV

-567 IDLNTSD
+567 IDLNTSN
-574 GITINS
+574 GLTVSS

-586 YETVSSAPTQVGGT
+586 YETTSTAPTQVGST

>member
-1 MAKQVDQFS
+1 MAKLVDQFS
-10 TLENFRETF
+10 TLEDFRTTF
-19 NQVST
+19 NEVST
-24 DVGDVSGLRT
+24 DVGDVGGLRT
-34 TSQGTLVDAV
+34 TSTNTLVDAV

-54 QEFIFI
+54 QEFVFI

-65 QVFSGLD
+65 QVFSGAD
-72 INGNELEYKKD
+72 SFGNTLEFKKD
-83 RLQVYIQRDHQ
+83 RLQVYVERDHQ
-94 LKDDDYTI
+94 IKDDDYSI
-102 GGFGVLSA
+102 GGFGVLSG

-117 LTSGATAG
+117 LTSGATTG

-137 LGVADSGVAT
+137 LGVADSGQAT
-147 GFFNQTS
+147 GFFNQTA

-159 NNNDSGIIFNET
+159 NNNDSGIIFNES

-186 FDGNVYH
+186 FDGDVYH

-199 ASGKTLTAPTLT
+199 ASSKTLTAPTLT

-225 TTGSFSGNVAV
+225 TTGSFSGNVGV

-246 GTTGTFSSAVSGTTG
+246 GTTGTFSSSI
-261 TFSSAVSGTTGTFTG
+261 SATSGTFTG
-276 NLSTTANLTVNGNV
+276 SLSTTQNLTVTGNTTLNGNI
-290 DLGNASGDTISL
+290 DLGNASSDTITL

-308 DIISDT
+308 DIISDA

-319 LGSSSKRWSTVYS
+319 LGSSGNRWS
-332 TDLNATGTSTLSTV
+332 DLYAVDINASGTSTLTTV
-346 DINGGNIDGTVIGS
+346 DINGGNIDGTTIGGT
-360 STAAAITGTLITA
+360 TAAAITGTTITA
-373 STNFAGDLTGDVTG
+373 NTNFIGDLTGDVTG
-387 TVSSIANHDTGDL
+387 TVSDISNHDTGDL
-400 TEGSNLYYTDTRVNS
+400 TEGSNLYYTSTRANS
-415 AFDTRLATKDTD
+415 DFDTRLATKDTG
-427 DLTEGSNKYFTD
+427 DLTEGSSLYYTD

-480 ADDLSDIN
+480 LDDLSDVN
-488 YTTNPTAGQ
+488 YTTSPQAGQ
-497 ILAWDASAGYWEPVD
+497 ILAWDDSAGYWEPVN

-528 FSDDRMNAIID
+528 FSDDRMNAILS
-539 VASSSGLV
+539 VASNKGLV

-553 ANGGADDPLDGTIT
+553 ADGGNDDPLDGTIT
-567 IDLNTSD
+567 IDLNTGD
-574 GITINS
+574 GLTVSS
-580 NSVQLD
+580 NTVQLD
-586 YETVSSAPTQVGGT
+586 YETTSTAPTQVGST

>member
-10 TLENFRETF
+10 TLEDFRKTF
-19 NQVST
+19 NEVST
-24 DVGDVSGLRT
+24 DVGDIGGLRT
-34 TSQGTLVDAV
+34 TSQGTIVDAV

-65 QVFSGLD
+65 TTFSGTD
-72 INGNELEYKKD
+72 SFGNTLEFKKD
-83 RLQVYIQRDHQ
+83 RLQVYVERDHQ
-94 LKDDDYTI
+94 IKDDDYTI
-102 GGFGVLSA
+102 GGFGVLSG

-117 LTSGATAG
+117 LASGATVG

-147 GFFNQTS
+147 GFFNQTA

-159 NNNDSGIIFNET
+159 NNNDNGLIFNET

-199 ASGKTLTAPTLT
+199 ASGKTLSAPTLT

-225 TTGSFSGNVAV
+225 TTGSFSGNVGV
-236 GSLTSSGDVA
+236 GSLTSAGDVA
-246 GTTGTFSSAVSGTTG
+246 GTTGTFSSSISAT
-261 TFSSAVSGTTGTFTG
+261 SAVLSSDLTVTG
-276 NLSTTANLTVNGNV
+276 NTALNGNI

-319 LGSSSKRWSTVYS
+319 LGSSSKRWSTLYS
-332 TDLNATGTSTLSTV
+332 TDLNATGTSTLTTV

-387 TVSSIANHDTGDL
+387 TVSDISNHNTGDL
-400 TEGSNLYYTDTRVNS
+400 TEGSNLYYTDTRANS
-415 AFDTRLATKDTD
+415 AFDTRLATKDTAN
-427 DLTEGSNKYFTD
+427 LTEGSNLYYTD

-488 YTTNPTAGQ
+488 YTSNPTAGQ

-539 VASSSGLV
+539 VATSKGLV

-567 IDLNTSD
+567 IDLNTSN
-574 GITINS
+574 GLTVSS

-586 YETVSSAPTQVGGT
+586 YETTSTAPTQVGST

>member
-1 MAKQVDQFS
+1 MAKLVDQFS
-10 TLENFRETF
+10 TLEDFRTTF
-19 NQVST
+19 NEVST

-34 TSQGTLVDAV
+34 TSTNTLVDAV

-54 QEFIFI
+54 QEFVFI

-65 QVFSGLD
+65 QVFSGAD
-72 INGNELEYKKD
+72 SFGNTLEFKKD
-83 RLQVYIQRDHQ
+83 RLQVYVERDHQ
-94 LKDDDYTI
+94 IKDDDYSI
-102 GGFGVLSA
+102 GGFGVLSG

-117 LTSGATAG
+117 LTTGATTG

-147 GFFNQTS
+147 GFFNQTA

-159 NNNDSGIIFNET
+159 NNNDSGIIFNES

-199 ASGKTLTAPTLT
+199 ASNKTLTAPTLT

-225 TTGSFSGNVAV
+225 TTGSFSGNVGV

-246 GTTGTFSSAVSGTTG
+246 GTTGTFSSSISATSGT
-261 TFSSAVSGTTGTFTG
+261 
-276 NLSTTANLTVNGNV
+276 LSQNLTVSGNTTLNGNI
-290 DLGNASGDTISL
+290 DLGNASSDTITL

-308 DIISDT
+308 DIISDA

-319 LGSSSKRWSTVYS
+319 LGSSGNRWS
-332 TDLNATGTSTLSTV
+332 DLYAVDINASGTSTLTTV
-346 DINGGNIDGTVIGS
+346 DINGGNIDGTTIGGT
-360 STAAAITGTLITA
+360 TAAAITGTTIGGTVITA
-373 STNFAGDLTGDVTG
+373 STNFVGDLTGDVTG

-400 TEGSNLYYTDTRVNS
+400 AEGSNLYYTSTRANS
-415 AFDTRLATKDTD
+415 DFDTRLATKDTSN
-427 DLTEGSNKYFTD
+427 LAEGSNLYFTNE
-439 ARVSTRT
+439 RVDDRVNALLTAGS
-446 DTILNHSNHTNITV
+446 NITLSYDDNANTLTV
-460 SKVGDELRLSATEDN
+460 SATEDN

-480 ADDLSDIN
+480 LDDISDVN
-488 YTTNPTAGQ
+488 YTTNPSAGQ

-528 FSDDRMNAIID
+528 FSDDRMNAILS
-539 VASSSGLV
+539 VASNKGLV

-553 ANGGADDPLDGTIT
+553 ADGGSDDPLDGTIT
-567 IDLNTSD
+567 IDLNTGD
-574 GITINS
+574 GLTVSS
-580 NSVQLD
+580 NTVQLD
-586 YETVSSAPTQVGGT
+586 YETTSTAPTQVGST

>member
-1 MAKQVDQFS
+1 MAKLVDQFS
-10 TLENFRETF
+10 TLEDFRTTF
-19 NQVST
+19 NEVST
-24 DVGDVSGLRT
+24 NVGDVSGLRT
-34 TSQGTLVDAV
+34 TSSNTLVDAV

-54 QEFIFI
+54 QEFVFI

-65 QVFSGLD
+65 QVFSGAD
-72 INGNELEYKKD
+72 SFGNTLEFKKD
-83 RLQVYIQRDHQ
+83 RLQVYVERDHQ
-94 LKDDDYTI
+94 IKDDDYSI
-102 GGFGVLSA
+102 GGFGVLSG

-117 LTSGATAG
+117 LTTGATTG

-147 GFFNQTS
+147 GFFNQTA

-159 NNNDSGIIFNET
+159 NNNDSGIIFNES
-171 SINATTT
+171 SINSTTT

-199 ASGKTLTAPTLT
+199 ASNKTLTAPTLT

-225 TTGSFSGNVAV
+225 TTGSFSSNVGV

-246 GTTGTFSSAVSGTTG
+246 GTTGTFSSSI
-261 TFSSAVSGTTGTFTG
+261 SATSGTFTG
-276 NLSTTANLTVNGNV
+276 SLSTSQNLTVTGNTTLNGNI
-290 DLGNASGDTISL
+290 DLGNASSDTITL

-332 TDLNATGTSTLSTV
+332 TDLNATGTSTLTTV

-360 STAAAITGTLITA
+360 STAAAITGTVITA
-373 STNFAGDLTGDVTG
+373 STNFVGDLTGDVTG
-387 TVSSIANHDTGDL
+387 TVSSIANHSTTNL
-400 TEGSNLYYTDTRVNS
+400 TEGSNLYYTDTRANS
-415 AFDTRLATKDTD
+415 AFDTRLATKDTGS
-427 DLTEGSNKYFTD
+427 LSEGSNLYYTD

-480 ADDLSDIN
+480 ANDLSDIN
-488 YTTNPTAGQ
+488 YTSSPTAGQ

-528 FSDDRMNAIID
+528 FSDDRMNAILS
-539 VASSSGLV
+539 VASNKGLV

-553 ANGGADDPLDGTIT
+553 ADGGADDPLDGTIT
-567 IDLNTSD
+567 IDLNTGD
-574 GITINS
+574 GLKVSS
-580 NSVQLD
+580 NTVQLD
-586 YETVSSAPTQVGGT
+586 YETTSTAPTQVGST

>member
-1 MAKQVDQFS
+1 MAKLVDQFS
-10 TLENFRETF
+10 TLEDFRTTF
-19 NQVST
+19 NEVST

-34 TSQGTLVDAV
+34 TSTNTLVDAV

-54 QEFIFI
+54 QEFVFI

-65 QVFSGLD
+65 QVFSGAD
-72 INGNELEYKKD
+72 SFGNTLEFKKD
-83 RLQVYIQRDHQ
+83 RLQVYVERDHQ
-94 LKDDDYTI
+94 IKDDDYSI
-102 GGFGVLSA
+102 GGFGVLSG

-117 LTSGATAG
+117 LTTGATTG

-147 GFFNQTS
+147 GFFNQTA

-159 NNNDSGIIFNET
+159 NNNDSGIIFNES

-225 TTGSFSGNVAV
+225 TTGSFSGNVGV

-246 GTTGTFSSAVSGTTG
+246 GTTGTFSSSISATSGT
-261 TFSSAVSGTTGTFTG
+261 
-276 NLSTTANLTVNGNV
+276 LSQNLTVSGNTTLNGNI
-290 DLGNASGDTISL
+290 DLGNASSDTITL

-308 DIISDT
+308 DIISDA

-319 LGSSSKRWSTVYS
+319 LGSSGNRWS
-332 TDLNATGTSTLSTV
+332 DLYAVDINASGTSTLTTV
-346 DINGGNIDGTVIGS
+346 DINGGNIDGTTIGGT
-360 STAAAITGTLITA
+360 TAAAITGTTIGGTVITA
-373 STNFAGDLTGDVTG
+373 STNFVGDLTGDVTG

-400 TEGSNLYYTDTRVNS
+400 AEGSNLYYTSTRANS
-415 AFDTRLATKDTD
+415 DFDTRLATKDTSN
-427 DLTEGSNKYFTD
+427 LAEGSNLYFTNE
-439 ARVSTRT
+439 RVDDRVNALLTAGS
-446 DTILNHSNHTNITV
+446 NITLSYDDNANTLTV
-460 SKVGDELRLSATEDN
+460 SATEDN
-475 LANNT
+475 LANNVLS
-480 ADDLSDIN
+480 DLSN
-488 YTTNPTAGQ
+488 VSSQSPNTGQ
-497 ILAWDASAGYWEPVD
+497 VLAWDGSAGEWEPVD

-528 FSDDRMNAIID
+528 FSDDRMNAILS
-539 VASSSGLV
+539 VASNKGLV

-553 ANGGADDPLDGTIT
+553 ADGGNDDPLDGTIT
-567 IDLNTSD
+567 IDLNTGD
-574 GITINS
+574 GLTVSS
-580 NSVQLD
+580 NTVQLD
-586 YETVSSAPTQVGGT
+586 YETTSTAPTQVGST

>member
-10 TLENFRETF
+10 TLEDFRKTF
-19 NQVST
+19 NEVST

-34 TSQGTLVDAV
+34 TSTNTIVDAV

-54 QEFIFI
+54 QEFVFI

-65 QVFSGLD
+65 QVFSGTD
-72 INGNELEYKKD
+72 SFGNTLEFKKD
-83 RLQVYIQRDHQ
+83 RLQVYVERDHQ
-94 LKDDDYTI
+94 IKDDDYSI
-102 GGFGVLSA
+102 GGFGVLSG

-117 LTSGATAG
+117 LTSGATTG

-137 LGVADSGVAT
+137 LGVADSGQAT
-147 GFFNQTS
+147 GFFNQTA

-171 SINATTT
+171 SVNATTT

-225 TTGSFSGNVAV
+225 TTGSFSGNVGV

-246 GTTGTFSSAVSGTTG
+246 GTTGTFSSSISATSGT
-261 TFSSAVSGTTGTFTG
+261 
-276 NLSTTANLTVNGNV
+276 LSQNLTVTGNTTLNGNI
-290 DLGNASGDTISL
+290 DLGNATSDTISL

-308 DIISDT
+308 DIIADT
-314 NNTRA
+314 NNSRS
-319 LGSSSKRWSTVYS
+319 LGSSSKRWS
-332 TDLNATGTSTLSTV
+332 DLYAVDVNATGTSTMSTV
-346 DINGGNIDGTVIGS
+346 DINGGAIDGTTIGGT
-360 STAAAITGTLITA
+360 TAAAITGTTIGGTVITA
-373 STNFAGDLTGDVTG
+373 STNFVGNLTGDVTG

-400 TEGSNLYYTDTRVNS
+400 TEGSNLYYTTTRVNS
-415 AFDTRLATKDTD
+415 AFDTRLATKDTGN
-427 DLTEGSNKYFTD
+427 LAEGSNLYFTNE
-439 ARVSTRT
+439 RVDDRVNALLTAG
-446 DTILNHSNHTNITV
+446 SNIQLSYDDNAGTLTV
-460 SKVGDELRLSATEDN
+460 SATEDN
-475 LANNT
+475 LANNVLG
-480 ADDLSDIN
+480 DLSN
-488 YTTNPTAGQ
+488 VSSQSPNTGQ
-497 ILAWDASAGYWEPVD
+497 VLAWDGSAGEWEPVD

-528 FSDDRMNAIID
+528 FSDDRMNTILG
-539 VASSSGLV
+539 VASNKGLV

-567 IDLNTSD
+567 IDLNTSN
-574 GITINS
+574 GLTVNS

-586 YETVSSAPTQVGGT
+586 YETTSTAPTQVGST

>member
-1 MAKQVDQFS
+1 MAKLVDQFS
-10 TLENFRETF
+10 TLEDFRTTF
-19 NQVST
+19 NEVST
-24 DVGDVSGLRT
+24 NVGDVSGLRT
-34 TSQGTLVDAV
+34 TSSNTLVDAV

-54 QEFIFI
+54 QEFVFI

-65 QVFSGLD
+65 QVFSGTD
-72 INGNELEYKKD
+72 SFGNTLEFKKD
-83 RLQVYIQRDHQ
+83 RLQVYVERDHQ
-94 LKDDDYTI
+94 IKDDDYSI
-102 GGFGVLSA
+102 GGFGVLSG

-117 LTSGATAG
+117 LTTGATTG

-147 GFFNQTS
+147 GFFNQTA

-159 NNNDSGIIFNET
+159 NNNDSGIIFNES

-199 ASGKTLTAPTLT
+199 ASNKTLTAPTLT

-225 TTGSFSGNVAV
+225 TTGSFSSNVGV

-246 GTTGTFSSAVSGTTG
+246 GTTGTFSSSISATSGT
-261 TFSSAVSGTTGTFTG
+261 
-276 NLSTTANLTVNGNV
+276 LSQNLTVSGNTTLNGNI
-290 DLGNASGDTISL
+290 DLGNASSDTITL

-308 DIISDT
+308 DIISDA

-319 LGSSSKRWSTVYS
+319 LGSSGNRWS
-332 TDLNATGTSTLSTV
+332 DLYAVDINASGTSTLTTV
-346 DINGGNIDGTVIGS
+346 DINGGNIDGTTIGGT
-360 STAAAITGTLITA
+360 TAAAITGTTIGGTVITA
-373 STNFAGDLTGDVTG
+373 STNFVGDLTGDVTG

-400 TEGSNLYYTDTRVNS
+400 AEGSNLYYTSTRANS
-415 AFDTRLATKDTD
+415 DFDTRLATKDTSN
-427 DLTEGSNKYFTD
+427 LAEGSNLYFTNE
-439 ARVSTRT
+439 RVDDRVNALLTAGS
-446 DTILNHSNHTNITV
+446 NITLSYDDNANTLTV
-460 SKVGDELRLSATEDN
+460 SATEDN
-475 LANNT
+475 LANNVLS
-480 ADDLSDIN
+480 DLSN
-488 YTTNPTAGQ
+488 VSSQSPNTGQ
-497 ILAWDASAGYWEPVD
+497 VLAWDGSAGEWEPVD

-528 FSDDRMNAIID
+528 FSDDRMNAILS
-539 VASSSGLV
+539 VASNKGLV

-553 ANGGADDPLDGTIT
+553 ADGGADDPLDGTIT
-567 IDLNTSD
+567 IDLNTGD
-574 GITINS
+574 GLKVSS
-580 NSVQLD
+580 NTVQLD
-586 YETVSSAPTQVGGT
+586 YETTSTAPTQVGST

>member
-1 MAKQVDQFS
+1 MAKLVDQFS
-10 TLENFRETF
+10 TLENFRKTF
-19 NQVST
+19 NEVSI
-24 DVGDVSGLRT
+24 DVGDIRGLRT
-34 TSQGTLVDAV
+34 TSQGNIVDAV

-65 QVFSGLD
+65 TTFSGTD
-72 INGNELEYKKD
+72 SFGNTLEFKKD
-83 RLQVYIQRDHQ
+83 RLQVYVERDHQ
-94 LKDDDYTI
+94 IKDDDYTI
-102 GGFGVLSA
+102 GGFGVLSG

-117 LTSGATAG
+117 LATGATVG

-137 LGVADSGVAT
+137 LGVADSGVAN
-147 GFFNQTS
+147 GFFNQTA

-159 NNNDSGIIFNET
+159 NNNNSGIIFNET

-236 GSLTSSGDVA
+236 GSLTSSGDV
-246 GTTGTFSSAVSGTTG
+246 SGTTG

-290 DLGNASGDTISL
+290 DLGNASSDTITL

-319 LGSSSKRWSTVYS
+319 LGSSSKRWSTLYS
-332 TDLNATGTSTLSTV
+332 TDLNATGTSTLTTV

-387 TVSSIANHDTGDL
+387 TVSDISNHNTGDL
-400 TEGSNLYYTDTRVNS
+400 TEGSNLYYTDTRANS
-415 AFDTRLATKDTD
+415 AFDIRLATKNTGN
-427 DLTEGSNKYFTD
+427 LAEGSNLYFTNE
-439 ARVSTRT
+439 RVDDRVNALLTAG
-446 DTILNHSNHTNITV
+446 SNIQLSYDDNAGTLTV
-460 SKVGDELRLSATEDN
+460 SATEDN

-480 ADDLSDIN
+480 LDDISDVN
-488 YTTNPTAGQ
+488 YTTTPSAGQ
-497 ILAWDASAGYWEPVD
+497 ILAWDDSAGYWEPVD

-528 FSDDRMNAIID
+528 FSDDRMNAILS
-539 VASSSGLV
+539 VASNKGLV

-553 ANGGADDPLDGTIT
+553 ADGGADDPLDGTIT
-567 IDLNTSD
+567 IDLNTGD
-574 GITINS
+574 GLKVSS
-580 NSVQLD
+580 NTVQLD
-586 YETVSSAPTQVGGT
+586 YETTSTAPTQVGST

>member
-10 TLENFRETF
+10 TLEDFRKTF
-19 NQVST
+19 NEVSI
-24 DVGDVSGLRT
+24 DVGDIGGLRT
-34 TSQGTLVDAV
+34 TSQGNIVDAV

-65 QVFSGLD
+65 TTFSGTD
-72 INGNELEYKKD
+72 SFGNTLEFKKD
-83 RLQVYIQRDHQ
+83 RLQVYVERDHQ
-94 LKDDDYTI
+94 IKDDDYTI
-102 GGFGVLSA
+102 GGFGVLSG

-117 LTSGATAG
+117 LATGATVG

-147 GFFNQTS
+147 GFFNQTA

-199 ASGKTLTAPTLT
+199 GSGKTLTAPTLT

-225 TTGSFSGNVAV
+225 TTGSFSSNVGV

-246 GTTGTFSSAVSGTTG
+246 GTTGTFSSSISATSATL
-261 TFSSAVSGTTGTFTG
+261 SSD
-276 NLSTTANLTVNGNV
+276 LTVAGNTTLNGNI

-332 TDLNATGTSTLSTV
+332 TDLNATGTSTLTTV
-346 DINGGNIDGTVIGS
+346 DINGGNIDSTVIGS
-360 STAAAITGTLITA
+360 STAAAITGTVITA
-373 STNFAGDLTGDVTG
+373 STNFVGDLTGDVTG
-387 TVSSIANHDTGDL
+387 TVSSIANHSTTNL
-400 TEGSNLYYTDTRVNS
+400 TEGSNLYYTDTRANS
-415 AFDTRLATKDTD
+415 AFDTRLATKNTAN
-427 DLTEGSNKYFTD
+427 LTEGSNLYYTD

-475 LANNT
+475 LSNNT
-480 ADDLSDIN
+480 ANDLSDIN
-488 YTTNPTAGQ
+488 YTSSPTAGQ

-528 FSDDRMNAIID
+528 FSDDRMNAIIN
-539 VASSSGLV
+539 VAASKGLV

-567 IDLNTSD
+567 IDLNTSN
-574 GITINS
+574 GLTVSS

-586 YETVSSAPTQVGGT
+586 YETTSTAPTQVGST